1 MGRHL
6 RLGVV
11 LRLRELA
18 EETAR
23 ARLAIE
29 LAEHRAAGLHA
40 AGAVARRQDEI
51 VSLTAAQHGG
61 ATGAGLAEAAERLAM
76 AEAAVTRRSAELER
90 AAERLLEARLQLAE
104 AARRREIVVRLRD
117 RIEAEER
124 READR
129 RETERLG
136 DIVSA
141 RYVRELLAQA
151 DQ

>member
-1 MGRHL
+1 MARHL

-23 ARLAIE
+23 GRLAIE
-29 LAEHRAAGLHA
+29 LAEHRAAGLTA
-40 AGAVARRQDEI
+40 AGAVARREDEL
-51 VSLTAAQHGG
+51 VGLTAAQHGG
-61 ATGAGLAEAAERLAM
+61 ATGADLAEAAERLAM
-76 AEAAVTRRSAELER
+76 AEAAVTRRRAELER

-104 AARRREIVVRLRD
+104 AARRREIVARLRD
-117 RIEAEER
+117 RIEIEER

-129 RETERLG
+129 REAERLG

-141 RYVRELLAQA
+141 RHVRELLAQA
-151 DQ
+151 DR